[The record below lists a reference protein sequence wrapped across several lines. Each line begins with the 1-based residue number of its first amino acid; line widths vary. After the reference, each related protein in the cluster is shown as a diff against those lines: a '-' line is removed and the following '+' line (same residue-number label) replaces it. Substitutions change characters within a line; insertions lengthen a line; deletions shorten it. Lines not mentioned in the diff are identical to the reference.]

1 MIFPLRRKPVA
12 QDIDDFLAAEIV
24 RSRRCTY
31 FKRLAAAALLVAL
44 LVWVLFGVV
53 FAITTVRG
61 SSMNPTLQDGD
72 VVLSWRLGTDF
83 AAGDVVIIDNAER
96 RDYIK
101 RIIGV
106 PGDTIDIDEETGV
119 VFRNGRALDEPYAA
133 GVTLPRDDG
142 LPFPV
147 TLGEEEYLLLGDNRI
162 FSYDSRDWGLVRK
175 ERIRAKVI
183 LPSI

>member
-1 MIFPLRRKPVA
+1 MSLPLRRKPVA
-12 QDIDDFLAAEIV
+12 QNIDGYFQVALAKAH
-24 RSRRCTY
+24 RGTY
-31 FKRLAAAALLVAL
+31 CKRLITAALLVVL

-53 FAITTVRG
+53 FEITTVRG
-61 SSMNPTLQDGD
+61 SSMHPTLQDGD

-83 AAGDVVIIDNAER
+83 AAGDVVIIDNAGR

-106 PGDTIDIDEETGV
+106 PGDTIDIDGETGV

-133 GVTLPRDDG
+133 GATLPREDG

-147 TLGEEEYLLLGDNRI
+147 TLGEDEYFLLGDNRL
-162 FSYDSRDWGLVRK
+162 FSYDGRDWGLVNK
-175 ERIRAKVI
+175 ERIKAKVI